1 MHDVPKRP
9 PAWTTHCP
17 NCGRPMAL
25 IKTVPASGALSELRI
40 YECKSCGVT
49 YTEAAE
55 ASAPFRFR

>member
-1 MHDVPKRP
+1 
-9 PAWTTHCP
+9 
-17 NCGRPMAL
+17 MAL

-49 YTEAAE
+49 YTEAAK